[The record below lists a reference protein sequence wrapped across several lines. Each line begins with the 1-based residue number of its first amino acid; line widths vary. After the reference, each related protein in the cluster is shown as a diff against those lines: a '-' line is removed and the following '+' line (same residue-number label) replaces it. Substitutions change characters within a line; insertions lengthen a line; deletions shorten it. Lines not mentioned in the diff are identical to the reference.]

1 MNTLPIILW
10 LKRCLVNILPMCMTF
25 LFVLIGYLPWPISF
39 FAEIAPAFAIISL
52 YYWLVFRPDLMPY
65 FVVFSLGILQ
75 DAISGA
81 PFGLYAMVYII
92 IRALVINQ
100 RRFIIGKPFW
110 VFWVA
115 FGLVASISGLLSWFL
130 ASIYRGAVLPTDA
143 PLIALIMTV
152 TLFPVIAWIFLQ
164 VQRKVIGTMGA

>member
-1 MNTLPIILW
+1 MNTLSIFLW
-10 LKRCLVNILPMCMTF
+10 LKSGLVNILPTCMTF

-39 FAEIAPAFAIISL
+39 FAEIVPAFAIISL
-52 YYWLVFRPDLMPY
+52 YYWVVFRPDLIPY
-65 FVVFSLGILQ
+65 FVVFGLGILQ

-81 PFGLYAMVYII
+81 PFGLHAIVYLVV
-92 IRALVINQ
+92 RALVVNQ

-115 FGLVASISGLLSWFL
+115 FGLVSFIAGLLSWCL
-130 ASIYRGAVLPTDA
+130 ASLYRGALLPTDA

-152 TLFPVIAWIFLQ
+152 TLFPLIAWILLQ
-164 VQRKVIGTMGA
+164 VQRKIVGTMGA